1 MDFLKHKYVFLI
13 MSLAIIAF
21 GIIYGLVT
29 GFKFDVDFKGG
40 TAINV
45 DLNQEFDNVDVQNI
59 VKDTVGQVPLVQKV
73 TGGNNSVSITTE
85 IIPSEEADKIVEA
98 LKEKYQNMGDA
109 TTRNVQPAYG
119 KELINSA
126 LLAIVVS
133 IVIVLIYI
141 IIRFKTLGVTAAITA
156 IIALI
161 HDAAFLISIYGI
173 FKLPIN
179 STFVAVILTIIGYS
193 INDTIVV
200 YDRIRENRKKLSLS
214 KDLKETINVSLSQT
228 IRRTIFTSL
237 TTVVTVGIVYVFALL
252 NNQQVLKEFSLPL
265 IIGVLV
271 GTYSSM
277 FIATSLWYILE
288 TFISKRKKTVKK

>member
-1 MDFLKHKYVFLI
+1 MDFLKHRYLFLA
-13 MSLAIIAF
+13 MSLIIIVG
-21 GIIYGLVT
+21 GIVYGCLT
-29 GFKFDVDFKGG
+29 GFRFDIDFKGG
-40 TAINV
+40 TSIQVDIN
-45 DLNQEFDNVDVQNI
+45 EEYDNSDIQNI
-59 VKDTVGQVPLVQKV
+59 VKDVTGQVPLVQKV
-73 TGGNNSVSITTE
+73 TGGNNAVSITTE
-85 IIPSEEADKIVEA
+85 IISEEESSKIVDA
-98 LKEKYQNMGDA
+98 LAEKYANIGEA
-109 TTRNVQPAYG
+109 TTKNVQPAYG

-133 IVIVLIYI
+133 IAVVLIYI

-156 IIALI
+156 ILALI

-193 INDTIVV
+193 INDTIIV
-200 YDRIRENRKKLSLS
+200 YDRIRENRKNISLS

-228 IRRTIFTSL
+228 IKRTTITSL

-265 IIGVLV
+265 IIGVIV

-277 FIATSLWYILE
+277 FIATSLWYLLE
-288 TFISKRKKTVKK
+288 TKLPKKKAKSKR